1 MKQKLL
7 LKTMLLLF
15 ALIAGGSSVWA
26 DTESYTATSSDKPTA
41 TNGTTS
47 GSVTGTN
54 SISWSYSVTQ
64 DTKSGKSP
72 FVQYSDSYGW
82 QLGSGNSPCK
92 AFSISTS
99 GISGTITQIQVVTG
113 SASASS
119 SINVTVGGAA
129 FGTQGQ
135 ATGSG
140 STVSTQTFT
149 GSASGDIVIS
159 ASASSAAFYFKSVTV
174 TYTPSGS
181 NPSISL
187 SSSSVN
193 VTKAEGIGTITVTY
207 NNIDN
212 VNAEVLFYES
222 NGTKSATYDWIY
234 AGINGS
240 NNLYYNYQANTGSA
254 RTAYMKVH
262 QKTEDVYSELITI
275 TQASGIDTP
284 TFDPVGGTYTTAQ
297 NVTISCATDGATIYY
312 TTDGTDPDDGSSVYS
327 GAVPITV
334 SGTVLKVIAYKAG
347 ARSEIASAKY
357 TIKPNKP
364 TITAVG
370 ATVTITGDDGCKF
383 YYTTNNTTPTEEST
397 NYTSSFSLFEDCTI
411 KARAYDAYHNAS
423 DVYSFPFKYLPLEP
437 KNINS
442 GYFVKVTDVSDL
454 ENGDAILIVNED
466 NTVAMS
472 TTQNSNNRGQAEV
485 TITNDVINNLSA
497 DVQKLVLVKTTE
509 KINSVD
515 TDVFYFYTGSG
526 YLYAASSSSNYL
538 RTEAAPDNNN
548 NARATIVIDD
558 YFEDAIITFTG
569 TYTHNVV
576 AYNSTNQ
583 LFSCY
588 EAGPQ
593 KVYIY
598 KEVAHS
604 ETLTP
609 GKTYTTLTSAYNLD
623 FTGIADLEAY
633 IATGVSGGYVQMTQV
648 NKVPANTGLVLKATT
663 PDSPVNVP
671 AFDGTGADD
680 VSGNKMAG
688 SATATTAVAANAGY
702 ILKDGVFQPSSGGD
716 LPAGKAY
723 LNIAVSSAPVLNLN
737 FGDDTT
743 GIDMVKGEGFK
754 VNGEFY
760 NLNGQ
765 RVAQP
770 AKGLYIVNG
779 KKVVIK

>member
-15 ALIAGGSSVWA
+15 ALIAGSSSVWA
-26 DTESYTATSSDKPTA
+26 DTVTFNYSDY
-41 TNGTTS
+41 NGQGTQSS
-47 GSVTGTN
+47 GSEYTMVKTDVSITNTKFYCGSSATYAQFYASGVTTITPASGVTITQIVLTASGTDYN
-54 SISWSYSVTQ
+54 GYQS
-64 DTKSGKSP
+64 
-72 FVQYSDSYGW
+72 
-82 QLGSGNSPCK
+82 
-92 AFSISTS
+92 
-99 GISGTITQIQVVTG
+99 SGTITASTG
-113 SASASS
+113 SVSGNASS
-119 SINVTVGGAA
+119 TTVTWSGSATAA
-129 FGTQGQ
+129 FTISNNKQIRW
-135 ATGSG
+135 TS
-140 STVSTQTFT
+140 
-149 GSASGDIVIS
+149 IV
-159 ASASSAAFYFKSVTV
+159 V
-174 TYTPSGS
+174 TYTKSGGG
-181 NPSISL
+181 
-187 SSSSVN
+187 SSV
-193 VTKAEGIGTITVTY
+193 A
-207 NNIDN
+207 
-212 VNAEVLFYES
+212 
-222 NGTKSATYDWIY
+222 
-234 AGINGS
+234 
-240 NNLYYNYQANTGSA
+240 
-254 RTAYMKVH
+254 
-262 QKTEDVYSELITI
+262 
-275 TQASGIDTP
+275 TP
-284 TFDPVGGTYTTAQ
+284 TFDPAGGTSTSPQ
-297 NVTISCATDGATIYY
+297 SVTISCATADAKIYY
-312 TTDGTDPDDGSSVYS
+312 TIKEDGTTPDDPTESDDLFTSAISV
-327 GAVPITV
+327 TK
-334 SGTVLKVIAYKAG
+334 SGTKIKAKAFKDG
-347 ARSEIASAKY
+347 ITASDVASATY
-357 TIKPNKP
+357 TIKPSKP
-364 TITAVG
+364 TVTAAG
-370 ATVTITGDDGCKF
+370 ATVTITGQEGCTF
-383 YYTTNNTTPTEEST
+383 YYTTDGTTPTNSST
-397 NYTSSFSLFEDCTI
+397 EYTGSFDLLSDCTI

-702 ILKDGVFQPSSGGD
+702 ILSNGVFQPSSGGD

-723 LNIAVSSAPVLNLN
+723 LNVAVSSAPVLNLN
-737 FGDDTT
+737 FGGDTT
-743 GIDMVKGEGFK
+743 GISTLNVERGTLND
-754 VNGEFY
+754 NSYY
-760 NLNGQ
+760 NLAGQ
-765 RVAQP
+765 RVTQP
-770 AKGLYIVNG
+770 TKGLYIVNG